1 MAVVLPFTTPYRKGW
16 SSAEHAEF
24 VRATAILRGSGL
36 PVAVES
42 GVSDEGDPWTVF
54 LREDTGDVIV
64 HIAKI
69 DGLVVAASAASDDVV
84 SGPSFRSVVDR
95 IIRHQPLVLPTTR
108 SSDKVFMHPTAVIT
122 AFVATAL
129 VWSYNDDAN
138 LYRNDLT
145 ADDDQLVARAETAR
159 APVAGAGILRE
170 GLLSKSE
177 VANLGLD
184 SSVTALSNR
193 FVLAAGL
200 AAIAVALDL
209 TRFDSLDSSSTSL
222 AQGNNDHQSDDTLH
236 QVVLAPGSAAPAFD
250 IPVDTV
256 ARVDGSD
263 LSLLPQDEHLIFAA
277 VSREPSG
284 DSLAPLLAANVHQT
298 SEHLSAE
305 FEHASGP
312 SYFSLE
318 GSFSRL
324 GVLVGSEG
332 AGEHRNGDSP
342 GTASVPNGK
351 ASASPPPPSEAA
363 VAVASGSPPAIHV
376 KNLAPDATE
385 LVSHLI
391 SAKDFSDA
399 NGFLFAKQIQIGI
412 EGTSLL
418 QGHAVSGGTD
428 LALTGPDIA
437 ASSVTSSQNVQTA
450 AAPDSYRI
458 FDDIL
463 AFASDRSHEISAS
476 AATLQSVVT
485 ALDANPYLPSWGR
498 ILIIDLPDLRAD
510 AFKFTNDI
518 VMISQDLASHLLP
531 DTQMQAQAELGLV
544 NGTTL
549 KLIGVIDLHPDHAAT
564 V

>member
-1 MAVVLPFTTPYRKGW
+1 MAVVLPFTTPHRKEW

-42 GVSDEGDPWTVF
+42 GVSDEGDPWTIF

-64 HIAKI
+64 HIARI

-108 SSDKVFMHPTAVIT
+108 PSDKVFMHPTAVIT

-129 VWSYNDDAN
+129 VWSYNDDAG
-138 LYRNDLT
+138 LYRSDGT
-145 ADDDQLVARAETAR
+145 DEDDAVTARAESAR
-159 APVAGAGILRE
+159 TTVAGAGILRE

-184 SSVTALSNR
+184 SSGAALSNR

-200 AAIAVALDL
+200 AAIAVALEL
-209 TRFDSLDSSSTSL
+209 TRFDSQDPSSTLVAHANSEHQADDTIHQAMAPPSSTS
-222 AQGNNDHQSDDTLH
+222 
-236 QVVLAPGSAAPAFD
+236 PAFD
-250 IPVDTV
+250 ISGDAVVPLNRSS
-256 ARVDGSD
+256 A
-263 LSLLPQDEHLIFAA
+263 SLLAQDEHLIYTA
-277 VSREPSG
+277 VSKETGG
-284 DSLAPLLAANVHQT
+284 DGVAPQLVASVHQIGEQVST
-298 SEHLSAE
+298 DIEHS
-305 FEHASGP
+305 SGP

-318 GSFSRL
+318 AGSFSRL
-324 GVLVGSEG
+324 GVLVGSE
-332 AGEHRNGDSP
+332 AVGEHRNSDAPSNVS
-342 GTASVPNGK
+342 APNAK
-351 ASASPPPPSEAA
+351 ASASPPPPSEAP
-363 VAVASGSPPAIHV
+363 VAVSSGSPPAVHV
-376 KNLAPDATE
+376 KVLVPDTAE
-385 LVSHLI
+385 LVSHLVT
-391 SAKDFSDA
+391 AKDFSDA
-399 NGFLFAKQIQIGI
+399 SGFLVAKQIQVVNDG
-412 EGTSLL
+412 SSPL
-418 QGHAVSGGTD
+418 QGHGASIGVDVTLIGSD
-428 LALTGPDIA
+428 LG
-437 ASSVTSSQNVQTA
+437 ASSGSSSQPVQTPSTA
-450 AAPDSYRI
+450 GYRI

-463 AFASDRSHEISAS
+463 AFATDRAHEISAS
-476 AATLQSVVT
+476 TSTLQSVVA
-485 ALDANPYLPSWGR
+485 ALDANPFLPAWGR

-510 AFKFTNDI
+510 AFKFTDDI

-549 KLIGVIDLHPDHAAT
+549 KLIGIIDLHPDHPGS